1 MCRRDTEEIA
11 LQIAPSLNKLFK
23 LIVPFVRRA
32 EYPSFWKVGRITALH
47 KRKEVTLAKNYRPV
61 TVVPNEDR
69 CSK

>member
-32 EYPSFWKVGRITALH
+32 EYPSFWKVALH